1 MTTGIARKSAPIVR
15 PIRTVDEFEQFVS
28 ELDQLVDL
36 DPSEGSAQY
45 DRMELLAIL
54 IGAYEEAHLPPFEPA
69 TPQEL
74 VQFMAEQKGL
84 TAGALADLLGG
95 RSRLSEFL
103 NGTRELSKAQIL
115 RLRNAL
121 GIPADLLLGR

>member
-1 MTTGIARKSAPIVR
+1 MTTGIARKSAPVVR
-15 PIRTVDEFEQFVS
+15 PIRTAHEFEHVVS
-28 ELDQLVDL
+28 ELDQLIDL
-36 DPSEGSAQY
+36 NPREGSAEH
-45 DRMELLAIL
+45 DRMELLVIL
-54 IGAYEEAHLPPFEPA
+54 IAAFEGAHLSPFKPA

-74 VQFMAEQKGL
+74 VQFMAEQKRL